1 MTEVTSENRYYRE
14 WFLVQTLEDQPRVE
28 LRRRVPPEH
37 FEMVADDVHLIAP
50 VRFRVRFSGSPQ
62 RVRVVGQ
69 VRTQVQLQ
77 CDRCLTDFAQTV
89 DVRFDSI
96 YLPLSE
102 APSHSQRLTQPE
114 DAITAFFE
122 QERIDVW
129 LMIHE
134 QILLQVPFKRLCR
147 VDCRGICPTC
157 GANRNVETCVCTE
170 EFIDPRW
177 EPLIRLR
184 KLLSQ

>member
-1 MTEVTSENRYYRE
+1 MSEVVTDNRYYRE

-28 LRRRVPPEH
+28 LRRRVRPER
-37 FEMVADDVHLIAP
+37 FEMIADDVRLVAP

-69 VRTQVQLQ
+69 VHTQVRLQ
-77 CDRCLTDFAQTV
+77 CDRCLTAFDQVV

-114 DAITAFFE
+114 DAITTFFE

-129 LMIHE
+129 NMIHE

-147 VDCRGICPTC
+147 ADCRGICPTC
-157 GANRNVETCVCTE
+157 GANRNVEPCVCTE

-177 EPLIRLR
+177 KPLVRLR
-184 KLLSQ
+184 KLLS

>member
-14 WFLVQTLEDQPRVE
+14 WFLVQTLEGQPQVE
-28 LRRRVPPEH
+28 LRRRVPPER
-37 FEMVADDVHLIAP
+37 FEMIADDVCLVAP
-50 VRFRVRFSGSPQ
+50 VRFRVRFSGVPQ
-62 RVRVVGQ
+62 RVRVRGW

-77 CDRCLTDFAQTV
+77 CDRCLVHYDQTI

-102 APSHSQRLTQPE
+102 APTDSRRLTQPE
-114 DAITAFFE
+114 DAITTFFE

-129 LMIHE
+129 VMIHE

-147 VDCRGICPTC
+147 ADCRGICPTC

-170 EFIDPRW
+170 ELIDPRW
-177 EPLIRLR
+177 EPLARLR
-184 KLLSQ
+184 RLLSR

>member
-1 MTEVTSENRYYRE
+1 MTEVGSEGRYYRE
-14 WFLVQTLEDQPRVE
+14 WFLVHTLEDQPHVE
-28 LRRRVPPEH
+28 LRRRVQPER
-37 FEMVADDVHLIAP
+37 FEMIADDVRLIAP
-50 VRFRVRFSGSPQ
+50 VRFRVRFSGSPH

-77 CDRCLTDFAQTV
+77 CDRCLTDFDQVV

-102 APSHSQRLTQPE
+102 APSHSQRLTHPE

-129 LMIHE
+129 NMIHE
-134 QILLQVPFKRLCR
+134 QILLQIPIKRLCR
-147 VDCRGICPTC
+147 VDCQGICPAC
-157 GANRNVETCVCTE
+157 GANRNVESCVCAE
-170 EFIDPRW
+170 EVIDPRW
-177 EPLIRLR
+177 EPLLRLR
-184 KLLSQ
+184 KLLS